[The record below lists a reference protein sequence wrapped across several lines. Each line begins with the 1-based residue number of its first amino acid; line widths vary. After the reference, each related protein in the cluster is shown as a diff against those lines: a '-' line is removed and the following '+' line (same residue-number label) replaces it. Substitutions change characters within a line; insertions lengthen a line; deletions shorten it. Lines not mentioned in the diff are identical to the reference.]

1 MKLNLYFFVPGGVK
15 KDVRQLALARCTTT
29 AHYLGD
35 FNARRGRAA
44 PDEPALRRRMGDAA
58 TVLTTARWSEDTYY
72 LKEFVHKFK
81 FPQVAKVRN
90 KKNKRKKT
98 KISVLTQC
106 CKPKVHK

>member
-1 MKLNLYFFVPGGVK
+1 MKLNIYFFVPGGVK
-15 KDVRQLALARCTTT
+15 KDVRQLALARWCTTT

-35 FNARRGRAA
+35 FNARRGRERAA
-44 PDEPALRRRMGDAA
+44 PDEPALRRMGDAA

-90 KKNKRKKT
+90 QKNKRLWYN
-98 KISVLTQC
+98 I
-106 CKPKVHK
+106 